1 MMKKKAE
8 EAELDG
14 QQNTKRQQQQEKQQ
28 QLSDKRRQRARNLFV
43 EQTQSQTRTQLQR
56 LAKGQSQRAS
66 DKR

>member
-14 QQNTKRQQQQEKQQ
+14 QQNTKRQQQQ
-28 QLSDKRRQRARNLFV
+28 LRDKRRQRARNLFV

>member
-14 QQNTKRQQQQEKQQ
+14 QQNTKRQQQQ